1 MSMKVIGLTDELRGD
16 AEQQCEAGF
25 RAWLGEVNQGTWGSW
40 EELQKHYPKASRTG
54 ENETHFPLTADGTGV
69 LAMILFKQ
77 PLMILLCIAPSPVTL
92 RASHRRRI
100 SLPQSN

>member
-25 RAWLGEVNQGTWGSW
+25 RAWLGEANQGTWGSW
-40 EELQKHYPKASRTG
+40 EELQKHYPAASRTG
-54 ENETHFPLTADGTGV
+54 EDEAHFPLAADGTGV
-69 LAMILFKQ
+69 SAMVFFKMRL
-77 PLMILLCIAPSPVTL
+77 LMLLCIAPSPATS
-92 RASHRRRI
+92 RTSHGRRI